1 LKSEIK
7 KIKNFIAMKKLFA
20 LLLFIFL
27 TTKITAETDEQI
39 IVFTQS
45 SDKVFIEKTYP
56 QLRAYCLER
65 GITILERTITEGL
78 PTEITTTP
86 AVIFQNPKGRSIY
99 SARYT
104 SFSTVVNFIRNC
116 RFFPA
121 ETSVND
127 CKSNVLFLKNGR
139 STIIAPIKITE
150 LTSTNLPKNFDQ
162 NTFKEA
168 ATAAILRGGKNAL
181 NDGKKFQMATSDLC
195 KSKTDR
201 AFYMD
206 FHPYRNADSMYFLTV
221 ELYSQYSCIDP
232 IFTNKG
238 EAFTGKDIMPLF
250 EKAAKTLELEI
261 MNAVNNSQIGDAV
274 SFVSDKIA
282 VKSWEELSLT
292 LPKEIKKATAINSNI
307 DIPKNWQYAGALDK
321 ETPVLQFRF
330 QPPLNRYVGEVKTM
344 KGSLK
349 MSDAKTIKEAY
360 FEATMNSLTMGDEDF
375 DHKVLEKYIKVQ
387 RYPDAKFSFK
397 NVVLPKNLK
406 VGEVVEL
413 PIKGNFIFM
422 KKEKEL
428 TVNAK
433 FTPVLD
439 DNGKPQMEI
448 SVQFSLNITDGY
460 GIQGPDGPEEARK
473 NMAFFM
479 NFKLTNT

>member
-1 LKSEIK
+1 
-7 KIKNFIAMKKLFA
+7 MKKLFA
-20 LLLFIFL
+20 FLLFIVL

-39 IVFTQS
+39 IVFTQA

-65 GITILERTITEGL
+65 GITILERQITDLSSGTHEGL
-78 PTEITTTP
+78 PAEITTTP

-99 SARYT
+99 SARYV

-121 ETSVND
+121 ETSGND

-139 STIIAPIKITE
+139 STIISPLKITD
-150 LTSTNLPKNFDQ
+150 LSGNNLDKNFDQ
-162 NTFKEA
+162 NTFRTA
-168 ATAAILRGGKNAL
+168 ATAAILRGCSEELNAA
-181 NDGKKFQMATSDLC
+181 KKFQMATNAIC
-195 KSKTDR
+195 KTKTDR

-206 FHPYRNADSMYFLTV
+206 FHPYRNDEGTYFLTV
-221 ELYSQYSCIDP
+221 ELYSQFSCIEP

-238 EAFTGKDIMPLF
+238 AAFSGKDIMPLF
-250 EKAAKTLELEI
+250 EKAVKQLELEVF
-261 MNAVNNSQIGDAV
+261 NALNNSQIGDAV
-274 SFVSDKIA
+274 SFISDKIA
-282 VKSWEELSLT
+282 IKNWGELNLN
-292 LPKEIKKATAINSNI
+292 LPKEINKKKVINSNVE
-307 DIPKNWQYAGALDK
+307 IPKNWNYAGALDK

-330 QPPLNRYVGEVKTM
+330 APPLNRYVGEVKSM
-344 KGSLK
+344 HGALK
-349 MSDAKTIKEAY
+349 MSDLRTIKEAY
-360 FEATMNSLTMGDEDF
+360 FEATMNSLTMGDVDF

-387 RYPDAKFSFK
+387 NYPDAKFSFK

-406 VGEVVEL
+406 VGEVIEL
-413 PIKGNFIFM
+413 PIKGNFTFM

-433 FTPVLD
+433 FTPILD
-439 DNGKPQMEI
+439 DNGKPQLEI
-448 SVQFSLNITDGY
+448 SVQFGLNITDGY

-473 NMAFFM
+473 NLSFFM
-479 NFKLTNT
+479 NFKLTS

>member
-1 LKSEIK
+1 MIPKQNS
-7 KIKNFIAMKKLFA
+7 IAMKKLFA
-20 LLLFIFL
+20 LLLFIVL
-27 TTKITAETDEQI
+27 TTKITAENVEQI

-65 GITILERTITEGL
+65 SITILERQITEGL

-99 SARYT
+99 SGRYA

-121 ETSVND
+121 EISADD
-127 CKSNVLFLKNGR
+127 CKTDVLYLKNGR
-139 STIIAPIKITE
+139 STLIAPLKITE
-150 LTSTNLPKNFDQ
+150 VSGNLDKNFDQ
-162 NTFKEA
+162 TAFKAA
-168 ATAAILRGGKNAL
+168 ATAAILRGCLAEQNAT
-181 NDGKKFQMATSDLC
+181 KKFQMTPQPIC
-195 KSKTDR
+195 KTKTDR

-206 FHPYRNADSMYFLTV
+206 FHPYRNADGTYFLTV
-221 ELYSQYSCIDP
+221 ELFSQYSCIDP

-238 EAFTGKDIMPLF
+238 EAFSGTDVLPLF
-250 EKAAKTLELEI
+250 EKAVKMLQNEVFRAI
-261 MNAVNNSQIGDAV
+261 NSSAIGDAV
-274 SFVSDKIA
+274 SFVSEKTT
-282 VKSWEELSLT
+282 VKTWNALNLSL
-292 LPKEIKKATAINSNI
+292 PKAREKTDVQTVHTNVE
-307 DIPKNWQYAGALDK
+307 IPKNWNYAGALDK

-330 QPPLNRYVGEVKTM
+330 VPPLNRYVGEVKTM
-344 KGSLK
+344 KGNLK
-349 MSDAKTIKEAY
+349 MSDNQTITSAY

-387 RYPDAKFSFK
+387 KYPDARFSFK
-397 NVVLPKNLK
+397 NIVLPKKLK
-406 VGEVVEL
+406 IGEVIEL
-413 PIKGNFIFM
+413 PIKGQFTFM

-439 DNGKPQMEI
+439 DNGKPQMDI
-448 SVQFSLNITDGY
+448 SVQFGLNITDGY
-460 GIQGPDGPEEARK
+460 GIQGPDGPEDARK

-479 NFKLTNT
+479 NFKLANAAL

>member
-1 LKSEIK
+1 
-7 KIKNFIAMKKLFA
+7 MKKLFA
-20 LLLFIFL
+20 FLLFIVL

-39 IVFTQS
+39 IVFTQA

-65 GITILERTITEGL
+65 GITILERQITEGS
-78 PTEITTTP
+78 PAEITTTP

-99 SARYT
+99 SARYV

-116 RFFPA
+116 RFFPS
-121 ETSVND
+121 ETSATD

-139 STIIAPIKITE
+139 ATIISPLKITD
-150 LTSTNLPKNFDQ
+150 LMGNNLDKNFDQ
-162 NTFKEA
+162 NTFKTA
-168 ATAAILRGGKNAL
+168 ATAAILRGCLQEVNAA
-181 NDGKKFQMATSDLC
+181 KKFQMATNSIC
-195 KSKTDR
+195 KTKTDR

-206 FHPYRNADSMYFLTV
+206 FHPYRNADGTYFLTA
-221 ELYSQYSCIDP
+221 ELFSQYSCIEP

-238 EAFTGKDIMPLF
+238 AAFSGNDIMPLF
-250 EKAAKTLELEI
+250 EKAVKTLENEVF
-261 MNAVNNSQIGDAV
+261 NAVNKSQIGDAV
-274 SFVSDKIA
+274 SFISDKIA
-282 VKSWEELSLT
+282 VKNWEELNLN
-292 LPKEIKKATAINSNI
+292 LPKEINKKTVVNANVE
-307 DIPKNWQYAGALDK
+307 IPKNWNYAGALDK
-321 ETPVLQFRF
+321 ETPVIQFRF
-330 QPPLNRYVGEVKTM
+330 ASPLNRYAGEVK
-344 KGSLK
+344 K
-349 MSDAKTIKEAY
+349 MSGSMQMSDYKTITNAY
-360 FEATMNSLTMGDEDF
+360 FEATMNSLTMGDVDF

-387 RYPDAKFSFK
+387 NYPDAKFSFK

-433 FTPVLD
+433 FTPILD
-439 DNGKPQMEI
+439 DNGKPQLEI
-448 SVQFSLNITDGY
+448 SVQFGLNITDGY
-460 GIQGPDGPEEARK
+460 GIQGPDGPEDARK

-479 NFKLTNT
+479 NFRLSN